1 VTPVLLA
8 IFLAQSLPE
17 GAEGVDLAFSPDGR
31 AFAARAR
38 TKDGWVVVTHMG
50 THGPTAWADVPVIG
64 PGGRVAFAAK
74 QDDGRMTLVVDGKA
88 GETFDAVDAP
98 AFSPDGKT
106 VAYRARAGGRVL
118 VVVGEKH
125 GRLYEYVQ
133 GPPAWSPDS
142 KTVAYAAE
150 AESNRALVVVGDKE
164 IGKGDYYD
172 TSHASF
178 SVDAALVYRGRAL
191 VGWKEFVVVDG
202 RRGPEFDSLGGPV
215 WSADGKSLAY
225 RARRGPR
232 REEGAWCVVVD
243 GKPGP
248 DHEAVGDPVFG
259 PDNAVA
265 YACRKDGR
273 WRVGDGEPFDEVRE
287 IRPGPKL
294 AFVARTGREVF
305 VVVDGKRSEPFDA
318 VWGLAWGT
326 SLAFAARRGGRALV
340 AVDGRVVAETD
351 DVTAPVWNGGAC
363 GFGARTGREIAW
375 KTAK

>member
-1 VTPVLLA
+1 VTLLLLA
-8 IFLAQSLPE
+8 IVAQSLPE
-17 GAEGVDLAFSPDGR
+17 GAEGVDLAYSRDGR

-38 TKDGWVVVTHMG
+38 AKDGWVVITHMG
-50 THGPTAWADVPVIG
+50 THGPYAWADAPVLG

-74 QDDGRMTLVVDGKA
+74 QDGRMTLVVDGKP
-88 GETFDAVDAP
+88 GEVFDAVDAP
-98 AFSPDGKT
+98 AFSPDGTT
-106 VAYRARAGGRVL
+106 VAYRARVGGRVL
-118 VVVGEKH
+118 IVVGEKH

-133 GPPAWSPDS
+133 GPPAWSPDG

-150 AESNRALVVVGDKE
+150 AESNRAVVVVGDE
-164 IGKGDYYD
+164 ERGKGDYYD

-178 SVDAALVYRGRAL
+178 SPDGRLVYRGRAL
-191 VGWKEFVVVDG
+191 VGWKEFAVVDG
-202 RRGPEFDSLGGPV
+202 KRGPEFDSLGGPV

-259 PDNAVA
+259 PDGAVA
-265 YACRKDGR
+265 YAFRKDGR
-273 WRVGDGEPFDEVRE
+273 WRAGDGEPFDEIRE

-294 AFVARTGREVF
+294 AYVARSGKEVF
-305 VVVDGKRSEPFDA
+305 VVVDGKRSEPFDTA
-318 VWGLAWGT
+318 WGLAWGK

-340 AVDGRVVAETD
+340 VVDGKTVAEAD
-351 DVTAPVWNGGAC
+351 DVSPPLWDGDAC
-363 GFGARTGREIAW
+363 GFGTRMDRAIAW